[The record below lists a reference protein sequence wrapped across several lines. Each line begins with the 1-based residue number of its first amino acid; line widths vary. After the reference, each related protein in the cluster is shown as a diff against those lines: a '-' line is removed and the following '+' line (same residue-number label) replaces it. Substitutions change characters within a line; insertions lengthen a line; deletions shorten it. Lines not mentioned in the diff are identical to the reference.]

1 MKTVTEGLACSAKI
15 QSGLDKQQLTARR
28 IVWVPEKLVSL
39 FEITKETVDDFK
51 LENLKLRSE
60 NELLKT
66 QLASNRIMTDWL
78 RTRVNSLELE
88 KAALMAKA
96 FNINLPAPEI
106 VRTERDL
113 VGGFNLADLFAGPPI
128 ESYDD
133 IKDE

>member
-1 MKTVTEGLACSAKI
+1 M
-15 QSGLDKQQLTARR
+15 
-28 IVWVPEKLVSL
+28 WVPEKLVSL